1 MADNSRTPLL
11 NPIISLLKEPVPSTV
26 TGGGKSRASIVR
38 SRLAQQRKKLVN
50 DLASIKKDSRRIVSH
65 AGKAHFV
72 VRMFDDSTAPS
83 WTPNDLFSAGTL
95 SRIVAPSYDGYLVEI
110 PLSSIDNLMAKI
122 TKAKTIGEEVD
133 ISRVESVSVFD
144 KEDTLRKKTINELFN
159 DGERNNNR
167 QFNLWLLPF
176 YDIKSRESVI
186 NSLLSLYGDGVMKSG
201 FSEFDIRKGNDDAI
215 TIASSGKTLSPSL
228 MNAIKKYKREGHASF
243 SIIVENELDMVKIIS
258 SGAVYRVEPISHVR
272 ANETPPGNGAEPTP
286 QNLKN
291 KDLPTV
297 VIVDGGCSA
306 TSYLPLNILSVKPL
320 VSDYDADMAHGN
332 QVTSLVCHGYA
343 WNNNLS
349 LPEVECNFISVQ
361 AINKVGVVRQ
371 PTTDQFINYLRGVAE
386 ETKGIS
392 NVWNLSFNESQPTM
406 ISSEISYL
414 GHEIGK
420 IAREYNILPVI
431 SIGNV
436 SEKNSSRLCPPAD
449 CEAALTISGRVSNGQ
464 GKPHGPCPLSLKGPA
479 PAGMKKPELSW
490 FSNLR
495 MIGGVSKTGTSYS
508 TPLIS
513 SVAAHTFKNLKNP
526 TPDLVRALLI
536 NKSGNL
542 EHDIHLGWGTPWND
556 DTLPWLCQPGTVTLT
571 WISRLKAGYAYY
583 WNDIPLPPEML
594 VNSLL
599 AGNISLTAILNPIV
613 SEMAGENYF
622 ATRLECALQAI
633 DKNDDDLKV
642 KNLLGTMRESKEKE
656 NTSRK
661 DLAKWSPV
669 RHHAKEFSRTNIANH
684 SLRLY
689 ARIYARDLY
698 QFDME
703 SHRELD
709 EQEVSF
715 VLTFRSND
723 ENSGIYNSMTQ
734 RLGAYVESAVINQN
748 IEINL

>member
-11 NPIISLLKEPVPSTV
+11 NPIVSLLKEPVPSTV
-26 TGGGKSRASIVR
+26 TGGGKSRASIVH
-38 SRLAQQRKKLVN
+38 SRLALQREKLVS
-50 DLASIKKDSRRIVSH
+50 DLAEIKKGSRRIVSH
-65 AGKAHFV
+65 AGKTHLV
-72 VRMFDDSTAPS
+72 VRMFDDSNAPS
-83 WTPNDLFSAGTL
+83 WTPDDIFNMGTM
-95 SRIVAPSYDGYLVEI
+95 SRIVAPSYDGYLVEM
-110 PLSSIDNLMAKI
+110 PLSSIDNLMDKI

-133 ISRVESVSVFD
+133 ISRVESVSTFGQ
-144 KEDTLRKKTINELFN
+144 EDALRKKSVKELFN
-159 DGERNNNR
+159 VKKENDVS

-176 YDIKSRESVI
+176 YDVKSRESVI
-186 NSLLSLYGDGVMKSG
+186 NSLLSLYDEGVIKLG
-201 FSEFDIRKGNDDAI
+201 FPEFDVKKGNDDAVR
-215 TIASSGKTLSPSL
+215 IARSGKRLSPSL
-228 MNAIKKYKREGHASF
+228 VNAIKKYKREGHASF
-243 SIIVENELDMVKIIS
+243 SIIVENEVDMTKIIS
-258 SGAVYRVEPISHVR
+258 SGAVYRVEPVSPVR

-286 QNLKN
+286 QSLKN

-306 TSYLPLNILSVKPL
+306 PSYMPFNVLSVTPL
-320 VSDYDADMAHGN
+320 VSDFDADKAHGN
-332 QVTSLVCHGYA
+332 QVASLVCHGYA

-349 LPEVECNFISVQ
+349 LPEVECNFVSVQ
-361 AINKVGVVRQ
+361 AINKVGVRRQ
-371 PTTDQFINYLRGVAE
+371 PTADQFISYLRGVAE

-392 NVWNLSFNESQPTM
+392 NVWNLSFNESRPKM
-406 ISSEISYL
+406 ANDEISYL
-414 GHEIGK
+414 GHEIGR

-436 SEKNSSRLCPPAD
+436 SAENSSRLCPPAD
-449 CEAALTISGRVSNGQ
+449 CEAALTISGRVANGL
-464 GKPHGPCPLSLKGPA
+464 GEPHGPCPLSLKGPA

-490 FSNLR
+490 FSDLR
-495 MIGGVSKTGTSYS
+495 MIGGVRKTGTSYS
-508 TPLIS
+508 APLIS
-513 SVAAHTFKNLKNP
+513 SVAAHTFKNLKSP
-526 TPDLVRALLI
+526 SPDLVRALLI
-536 NKSGNL
+536 NKSGKVD
-542 EHDIHLGWGTPWND
+542 HDTHLGWGTPWNG

-571 WISRLKAGYAYY
+571 WTSKLRAGYAYY

-594 VNSLL
+594 VNGLL
-599 AGNISLTAILNPIV
+599 AGNISLTAILRPVV

-633 DKNDDDLKV
+633 DKSDDNLKV

-656 NTSRK
+656 SASRK

-669 RHHAKEFSRTNIANH
+669 RHHSKEFSRTNVDNH

-689 ARIYARDLY
+689 ARIFARDLY

-715 VLTFRSND
+715 VLTFKSSD

-734 RLGAYVESAVINQN
+734 KLGAFVESAVINQN
-748 IEINL
+748 IEVNL